1 MSRRYVGAVAPLL
14 ALLLAGCAG
23 SGRADVRDG
32 VEAVTAAANASD
44 ADGLRETVDD
54 LLAVLDR
61 QVSSG
66 ELSSPEAARIAAAAR
81 QVRDS
86 AALVDEDAIEAE
98 REAQEEAA
106 RERAE
111 AERKAQEEADR
122 KAREEADRQ
131 AEEDARQAEEDA
143 RKAAEELQKAEE
155 EARKKAEQ
163 EVKEDEKQD
172 EGKDGGEGG
181 DG

>member
-14 ALLLAGCAG
+14 ALLLAGRAG
-23 SGRADVRDG
+23 GGPADVRDG

-44 ADGLRETVDD
+44 ADGLREAVDD
-54 LLAVLDR
+54 LLAVLNR

-86 AALVDEDAIEAE
+86 AALVAEDAIDAE

-131 AEEDARQAEEDA
+131 AEEDARQAEDA